1 MTTLHPTAATFP
13 KAGIITIEGLDGAG
27 KSSAINIVLR
37 VFKEAGI
44 NIDVSREPGGTPM
57 AEAIREVHKNP
68 DFSNGGETISPL
80 TESLLMF
87 ASRTQLY
94 TNISIP
100 RWQNKGQM
108 TLLDRCWWTTF
119 AYQYFELLP
128 VEQYETLCN
137 MCLSEVSLDAAL
149 YLDVDPVTG
158 LERAGKRGALDRIE
172 LSGASFFERARRGY
186 LHLANQHADIATII
200 DSNRPY
206 EQVSADVEAW
216 AKKTAA
222 TIKQK
227 YNIAED
233 N

>member
-68 DFSNGGETISPL
+68 DFSNGGEIISPL

-100 RWQNKGQM
+100 RWQN
-108 TLLDRCWWTTF
+108 TIH
-119 AYQYFELLP
+119 
-128 VEQYETLCN
+128 
-137 MCLSEVSLDAAL
+137 
-149 YLDVDPVTG
+149 
-158 LERAGKRGALDRIE
+158 AGNIP
-172 LSGASFFERARRGY
+172 
-186 LHLANQHADIATII
+186 LAVWATC
-200 DSNRPY
+200 
-206 EQVSADVEAW
+206 
-216 AKKTAA
+216 AK
-222 TIKQK
+222 
-227 YNIAED
+227 
-233 N
+233 